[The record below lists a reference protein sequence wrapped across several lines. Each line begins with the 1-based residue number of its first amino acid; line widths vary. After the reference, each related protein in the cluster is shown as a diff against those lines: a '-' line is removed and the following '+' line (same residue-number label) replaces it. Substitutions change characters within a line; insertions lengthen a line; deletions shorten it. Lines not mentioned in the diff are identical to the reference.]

1 MIEPSI
7 LSCDFSIL
15 GDQIR
20 QAADAGAKRLH
31 IDVMDGIFV
40 PSISFGMPLIKSI
53 RKMSDMFFDCH
64 LMIVK
69 PERYLKDFADCG
81 ADGITVHTEACED
94 IQAAVDTIHA
104 LGKKAGLSIKP
115 GTPAE
120 ILEPYIPSLD
130 LILVMTVEPGFG
142 CQTFLEGSLERI
154 RAVREMIGRIKPDC
168 LLQIDGGVNT
178 KTIPAARQAGVDIFV
193 SGSAVFYGESI
204 AENYRQLTE
213 AEKEAEK

>member
-31 IDVMDGIFV
+31 IDVMDGVFV

-69 PERYLKDFADCG
+69 PERYLKVFAGCG
-81 ADGITVHTEACED
+81 ADGITIHAEACED
-94 IQAAVDTIHA
+94 IQAAVDEIHA

-115 GTPAE
+115 GTPVE
-120 ILEPYIPSLD
+120 VLEPYIPSLD

-204 AENYRQLTE
+204 ADNYRQLTE
-213 AEKEAEK
+213 AEKEAE